1 MPIYT
6 TSYGKRYNIPS
17 DIAAQFEKDFP
28 DAQIRY
34 EASGEEYDIP
44 LKKRDSFLK
53 AYPNAKLWTA
63 FPLPPNRI
71 RSPNIAVR
79 GDILHLNPGMS
90 QTRVP

>member
-28 DAQIRY
+28 DARIRY

-44 LKKRDSFLK
+44 LNKRDGFIK
-53 AYPNAKLWTA
+53 A
-63 FPLPPNRI
+63 FPK
-71 RSPNIAVR
+71 A
-79 GDILHLNPGMS
+79 
-90 QTRVP
+90 